1 MIAPH
6 STLCRP
12 IAFPAVYRQSA
23 QKRPVLHRSF
33 YHSIRRAFQVPQ
45 VRKAILAKAIAYF
58 GPETDYLPRRQRVP
72 EGGKSSRRLRLYW
85 RSVDKEITRNDR
97 PHHRRPKHF
106 NKRIS
111 VLQSKALW

>member
-6 STLCRP
+6 STIERP
-12 IAFPAVYRQSA
+12 IASVARQSDKAPAV
-23 QKRPVLHRSF
+23 HRSL
-33 YHSIRRAFQVPQ
+33 YHAIHRAFRLPQ

-97 PHHRRPKHF
+97 PHHKRPKHF
-106 NKRIS
+106 RKRIS
-111 VLQSKALW
+111 VLQSKAPW

>member
-6 STLCRP
+6 STLDQP
-12 IAFPAVYRQSA
+12 IVSAARQCDKASAV
-23 QKRPVLHRSF
+23 HRSL
-33 YHSIRRAFQVPQ
+33 YHSIRRAFRLPQ
-45 VRKAILAKAIAYF
+45 VRTAILAKAIAYF

-72 EGGKSSRRLRLYW
+72 DGGKSSRRLRLYW

-97 PHHRRPKHF
+97 PHHKRPKHF
-106 NKRIS
+106 RKRIS

>member
-6 STLCRP
+6 SRLDRP
-12 IAFPAVYRQSA
+12 TASPTVCRQST
-23 QKRPVLHRSF
+23 QKLPVRSLH
-33 YHSIRRAFQVPQ
+33 HSIRRAFQVPQ

-58 GPETDYLPRRQRVP
+58 GPETDYLPRRQRVSD
-72 EGGKSSRRLRLYW
+72 GGKSSRRLRLYW

-111 VLQSKALW
+111 VLQSKTLW

>member
-6 STLCRP
+6 LTIARP
-12 IAFPAVYRQSA
+12 TASAVHQPT
-23 QKRPVLHRSF
+23 QKLPVIHRSLH
-33 YHSIRRAFQVPQ
+33 HSIRRAFRLPQ
-45 VRKAILAKAIAYF
+45 VRKSILAKAIAYF

-85 RSVDKEITRNDR
+85 RSVDKEIKGNDR
-97 PHHRRPKHF
+97 PHHKRPKHF
-106 NKRIS
+106 RKRIS